1 MAYISSYDSSSISSL
16 FASFGNNNNT
26 ASASPMGLDFST
38 YSSIR
43 NGSYKKLLTAYYAKV
58 DKTTDDDSDSTDSTD
73 KTNSKSSKQKV
84 NATSVRDEAAA
95 LKDSVDALNKKAL
108 WEKKEVKNEDGSTVK
123 KYDTDAIYKAVSS
136 FVEEYNTL
144 IDGTG
149 NSSDNRVLR
158 TAASMVNFTKAN
170 KDMLSRIGI
179 SINKNNKLEIDE
191 EKFKKTDVAMVKSAF
206 NGAGS
211 YGRSVAGSA
220 SMIYSSAVSQLAKM
234 ASTSLYSNNGTLSY
248 MTGSNYNRF
257 L

>member
-26 ASASPMGLDFST
+26 ASTSPMGLDFST

-43 NGSYKKLLTAYYAKV
+43 NGSYKKLLTAYYAKA
-58 DKTTDDDSDSTDSTD
+58 DKTTEDDSDSTD
-73 KTNSKSSKQKV
+73 KTNSTSSKQKV

-95 LKDSVDALNKKAL
+95 LKDSVDALNKKEL

-158 TAASMVNFTKAN
+158 TAASMVSFTKAN

-220 SMIYSSAVSQLAKM
+220 SMIYGSAVSQLAKM
-234 ASTSLYSNNGTLSY
+234 ASTSLYSNDGTFSY